1 MGRTLLAV
9 LVVLLAL
16 GLVVAGCRKD
26 NGSGDGGSGG
36 YLPAPAG
43 ATHAGP
49 SAASGRSGTGRR
61 RRPGRARRGGGRR
74 PGSPGR

>member
-26 NGSGDGGSGG
+26 NGSGDGG
-36 YLPAPAG
+36 YLPAPTRSATAAG
-43 ATHAGP
+43 A
-49 SAASGRSGTGRR
+49 
-61 RRPGRARRGGGRR
+61 
-74 PGSPGR
+74 

>member
-16 GLVVAGCRKD
+16 GLAVAGCRKD
-26 NGSGDGGSGG
+26 NGSGDGGG

-43 ATHAGP
+43 ATHAG
-49 SAASGRSGTGRR
+49 A
-61 RRPGRARRGGGRR
+61 
-74 PGSPGR
+74 